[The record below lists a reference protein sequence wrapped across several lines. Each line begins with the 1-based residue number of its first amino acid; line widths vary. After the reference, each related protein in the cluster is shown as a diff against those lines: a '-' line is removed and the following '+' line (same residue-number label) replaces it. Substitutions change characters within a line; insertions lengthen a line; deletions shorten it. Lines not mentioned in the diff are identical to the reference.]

1 MRVEIPTIA
10 SSFAPARRAH
20 TTARGNKDK
29 KTMEALARAVMTQIP
44 PNAIDRQRVCEVIGR
59 AELARHHG
67 RHKDAARMLCDVG
80 AALFRLGREEAMKI
94 AEQAFQRAVERAN
107 TPDEDAPEYMKIP
120 TEGMNSDLADAYA
133 HLGNCERALG
143 KMVDA
148 EGHYKASARAVEHE
162 GLEAHANKFVHRVMV
177 CRLRKEFER
186 HEAMCDAWEDVIRR
200 AAKDGA
206 ESQTALLAATG
217 ICLQERAGGM
227 ADRGMFREAAELR
240 GGKFLET
247 VIRMQAHG
255 LRAKPDVL
263 LPNVYDSIAALYLR
277 AKDTKR
283 GLGFLYR
290 AVASTACTERYGDKY
305 VPEGEARGLRAE
317 TWDDVCWHPSLLVSK
332 KQTTGEDSGEEEDVV
347 PRRPWEVSAEEKK
360 IVEQLLASGD
370 KWTMKKGKAGPEPA
384 RGANAIGHILFA
396 LGNQLMVAE
405 KWDEAVR
412 PMQTACA
419 MLQNDLDMQ
428 GSAFHLLGVIHFQ
441 FAKRAENRDRYREIL
456 PKAANAFAL
465 SADCRVDEG
474 KCTKKGAAEAIDSL
488 LFLGR
493 CMFELGE
500 PQQAEQ
506 VTAQAISIGRQVLG
520 DDAKETNGAIRSMME
535 LKRQMGR

>member
-1 MRVEIPTIA
+1 VSERKIPIA
-10 SSFAPARRAH
+10 SSFAPRATRATH
-20 TTARGNKDK
+20 RATE

-67 RHKDAARMLCDVG
+67 RHKDSARMLCDVG
-80 AALFRLGREEAMKI
+80 QALFRLGREEAMKI

-177 CRLRKEFER
+177 CRLKKEFER
-186 HEAMCDAWEDVIRR
+186 HEALCDAWEDVIRR

-206 ESQTALLAATG
+206 ESQTTLLAATG

-227 ADRGMFREAAELR
+227 ADQGMFREAAELR

-317 TWDDVCWHPSLLVSK
+317 KWDDVCWHPSLLVSK
-332 KQTTGEDSGEEEDVV
+332 KQTTGEDSEEEDVV

-360 IVEQLLASGD
+360 IIEQLLASGD
-370 KWTMKKGKAGPEPA
+370 KWTMKTGKAGPEPA

-474 KCTKKGAAEAIDSL
+474 KCTKKGATEAIDSL

-520 DDAKETNGAIRSMME
+520 DDAKETNGAIRAMME
-535 LKRQMGR
+535 LKRQIGR

>member
-1 MRVEIPTIA
+1 
-10 SSFAPARRAH
+10 
-20 TTARGNKDK
+20 
-29 KTMEALARAVMTQIP
+29 MEALARAVMTQIP
-44 PNAIDRQRVCEVIGR
+44 PNAIDRQRVCEVLGR
-59 AELARHHG
+59 AELARAHG
-67 RHKDAARMLCDVG
+67 RHRDSSRMLCDVG
-80 AALFRLGREEAMKI
+80 AALSRLGREECVKI
-94 AEQAFQRAVERAN
+94 AERAFQRAVERAN
-107 TPDEDAPEYMKIP
+107 TPDADAPDYMKIV
-120 TEGMNSDLADAYA
+120 TEGTNSDLAEAYA

-148 EGHYKASARAVEHE
+148 EGHYKAAARAVENE
-162 GLEAHANKFVHRVMV
+162 GLEAHANKFVHRVMM
-177 CRLRKEFER
+177 CRLRKDFER
-186 HEAMCDAWEDVIRR
+186 HEALCDAWEETIRR
-200 AAKDGA
+200 AAREGA

-217 ICLQERAGGM
+217 ICLQERAGGFS
-227 ADRGMFREAAELR
+227 DQGMFREAAELR

-247 VIRMQAHG
+247 VTRMQAHG

-277 AKDTKR
+277 AKETKK

-305 VPEGEARGLRAE
+305 VPEGEARGLRAAS
-317 TWDDVCWHPSLLVSK
+317 WDDVCWHPSLLVSK
-332 KQTTGEDSGEEEDVV
+332 KQTTGGDSEEEEDVV

-396 LGNQLMVAE
+396 LGNQLMMAE
-405 KWDEAVR
+405 KWEEAVR

-428 GSAFHLLGVIHFQ
+428 GSSFHLLGVIQFQ
-441 FAKRAENRDRYREIL
+441 ISKRPENRSRCKEIL

-465 SADCRVDEG
+465 SADCRVDDG

-493 CMFELGE
+493 CMFELDE

-506 VTAQAISIGRQVLG
+506 VTAQAISMGRQVLG
-520 DDAKETNGAIRSMME
+520 DNAKETNGAIRAMME